1 MTTTSVSQKTDAPAH
16 AEPPFP
22 IVHVT
27 DLLKAFVKAVRATQ
41 MYLPNNPMHSR
52 SIDAVRDAFN
62 NLWQHTDELVLQ
74 VVETRLEWEGKVV
87 LDEGER
93 TSDNVAW
100 LLFKDG
106 IRELTMLKGF
116 ELEELSVFFS
126 LLQRVRKASDDD
138 DDLLTLMWE
147 REFVALQ
154 YRYVDLTQE
163 GGPGVE
169 SMERQEQ
176 KEKILSPAQAEA
188 GLESTRSSIA
198 SLEDFDS
205 TLYFLD
211 DGEIEHLQ
219 QEIKRE
225 FSTDLRPA
233 VIASLLDTFE
243 NQKDPTVREE
253 ICGLLD
259 YFLLILLSTAQY
271 RNAAYLLR
279 EAATTA
285 NRAAEILDPQKQRL
299 LQLNELMSDPKPL
312 GQLLQALEDS
322 PLRAPQMELDEL
334 FGILQPRALE
344 TILGWIGRSTNPQL
358 KVLLEAAAGRL
369 AGSNSA
375 ELIRLIGSEDEA
387 VVIEAIRRAA
397 ALKSPAAV
405 PALGKMLTVGEADM
419 RLAAVS
425 ALAEIG
431 SPGAMQMLERALT
444 DEDREVRIVAVRT
457 LGAKNARA
465 ALPKIEV
472 AIKGRDL
479 RESNLGEKMAFF
491 EAYGLLCGDA
501 GVALL
506 DGLLNAK
513 GFMGKKDDSE
523 IRACAAMAL
532 GKINTAKAGDAL
544 KKASGEKDVMVKNAV
559 SKALRSGVVA

>member
-1 MTTTSVSQKTDAPAH
+1 MTTSVPPKTEDRGLD
-16 AEPPFP
+16 EPSFP
-22 IVHVT
+22 IVYVT
-27 DLLKAFVKAVRATQ
+27 DLLKAFVKAVRAHQ
-41 MYLPNNPMHSR
+41 LYLPNNPMHAR
-52 SIDAVRDAFN
+52 SLEAVRESFAT
-62 NLWQHTDELVLQ
+62 LWMHTDEIDLQ
-74 VVETRLEWEGKVV
+74 VVETRLEWEGRVV
-87 LDEGER
+87 LDEEGR
-93 TSDNVAW
+93 TSDNIAW
-100 LLFKDG
+100 LLYKDG
-106 IRELTMLKGF
+106 VRELKMLKGF
-116 ELEELSVFFS
+116 EEEELGVFFN
-126 LLQRVRKASDDD
+126 LLQRVRKATDDD

-147 REFVALQ
+147 REFTTLQ

-169 SMERQEQ
+169 SMERAEQ
-176 KEKILSPAQAEA
+176 KEQILSPAQAEA
-188 GLESTRSSIA
+188 GLESTQSSIA
-198 SLEDFDS
+198 KMDEFDA

-211 DGEIEHLQ
+211 DREVEYLQGEIR
-219 QEIKRE
+219 RE

-259 YFLLILLSTAQY
+259 YFLLILLSSAQY

-279 EAATTA
+279 EASVTA
-285 NRAAEILDPQKQRL
+285 NRAPEVLEPQKTRL
-299 LQLNELMSDPKPL
+299 IQLGELMSDPKPL

-322 PLRAPQMELDEL
+322 PLRAPQHELDEL

-344 TILGWIGRSTNPQL
+344 TILSWIGRSTNPSL
-358 KVLLEAAAGRL
+358 KMLLEVAAGRL

-375 ELIRLIGSEDEA
+375 ELIRLIGSDDEA
-387 VVIEAIRRAA
+387 VVVEAIRRAA

-405 PALGKMLTVGEADM
+405 PALGKMLTVGEANM
-419 RLAAVS
+419 RVAAVT

-431 SPGAMQMLERALT
+431 SAGAMQMLERALI

-457 LGAKNARA
+457 LGARNAKA
-465 ALPKIEV
+465 ATPRIEA
-472 AIKGRDL
+472 AIKGKEL
-479 RESNLGEKMAFF
+479 REGNLTEKMAFF

-513 GFMGKKDDSE
+513 GFMGKKDDAE
-523 IRACAAMAL
+523 MRACAAMAL
-532 GKINTAKAGDAL
+532 GKINTAKAMESL
-544 KKASGEKDVMVKNAV
+544 NRASNEKDVIVRNAV
-559 SKALRSGVVA
+559 SRAIRGGTA

>member
-1 MTTTSVSQKTDAPAH
+1 MTTSVPPK
-16 AEPPFP
+16 AEERLLDEPSFP
-22 IVHVT
+22 IVYVT

-41 MYLPNNPMHSR
+41 LYLPNNPMHAR
-52 SIDAVRDAFN
+52 SLEVVREAFGT
-62 NLWQHTDELVLQ
+62 LWQHTDELDLQ
-74 VVETRLEWEGKVV
+74 VVETRLEWEGRIV
-87 LDEGER
+87 LDEQER

-100 LLFKDG
+100 LLYKDG
-106 IRELTMLKGF
+106 IRELKMLKGF
-116 ELEELSVFFS
+116 EQEELGILFN
-126 LLQRVRKASDDD
+126 LLQRVRKATDDD

-147 REFVALQ
+147 QEFVNLQ

-163 GGPGVE
+163 AGPGVD
-169 SMERQEQ
+169 SMERAEQ

-188 GLESTRSSIA
+188 GLESTKSSIA
-198 SLEDFDS
+198 SLDDFDS

-211 DGEIEHLQ
+211 EREVEYLQ
-219 QEIKRE
+219 SEIKRE

-279 EAATTA
+279 EAGTTA
-285 NRAAEILDPQKQRL
+285 SRAPEILDTQKQRL
-299 LQLNELMSDPKPL
+299 MQLNELMSDPKPL

-322 PLRAPQMELDEL
+322 PLRAPQHELDEL
-334 FGILQPRALE
+334 FGILQPRALQ
-344 TILGWIGRSTNPQL
+344 TILSWIGRSSNPQL
-358 KVLLEAAAGRL
+358 KVLLEVAAGRL
-369 AGSNSA
+369 AASNSA
-375 ELIRLIGSEDEA
+375 ELIRLIGADDEA
-387 VVIEAIRRAA
+387 VVLEAIRRAA

-405 PALGKMLTVGEADM
+405 PALGKMLTVGEPEM
-419 RLAAVS
+419 RLAAVT
-425 ALAEIG
+425 ALTEIG
-431 SPGAMQMLERALT
+431 SPGAMQMLERALV
-444 DEDREVRIVAVRT
+444 DEDREVRIVAVRA
-457 LGAKNARA
+457 LGARNARA
-465 ALPKIEV
+465 ALPRIEA
-472 AIKGRDL
+472 AIKGKDL
-479 RESNLGEKMAFF
+479 RESNLTEKMAFF
-491 EAYGLLCGDA
+491 EAYGSLCGDA

-532 GKINTAKAGDAL
+532 GKINTAKSADSLNRAT
-544 KKASGEKDVMVKNAV
+544 GEKDVIVRNAV
-559 SKALRSGVVA
+559 SRAIRGATA